1 MKKFLIA
8 VMSGVIALSLC
19 ACSVPSPSDSDGGSG
34 GSNNSK
40 STTTTTAA
48 EKSEA
53 TYGDTITF
61 DDLEITFSDQIN
73 WVKVDN
79 QFSDHNGA
87 DVIEIPVTIKNTS
100 AETHGL
106 NMFYY
111 SLYGPDGTKLDTV
124 STYFD
129 NDVYSAGDMRSG
141 ATQNTFF
148 HVLYTGDGDYY
159 VEFKAVVGD
168 KVEVR
173 LPVQK

>member
-8 VMSGVIALSLC
+8 VMSGAIALSLC
-19 ACSVPSPSDSDGGSG
+19 ACSVPSPSDSDGGPG

-53 TYGDTITF
+53 TYGDIITF

-73 WVKVDN
+73 WVKLDN
-79 QFSDHNGA
+79 EFSDHNGA

-129 NDVYSAGDMRSG
+129 MD
-141 ATQNTFF
+141 
-148 HVLYTGDGDYY
+148 
-159 VEFKAVVGD
+159 
-168 KVEVR
+168 
-173 LPVQK
+173 